1 MNIPQRQC
9 LNSSEVLLPQLPFC
23 LLVLNLLYNLRKINL
38 SLLSNCE
45 HKARPKEGE
54 KLIALLLIPL

>member
-23 LLVLNLLYNLRKINL
+23 LLVLNLLCNLRKIISAYFL
-38 SLLSNCE
+38 TESIRLD
-45 HKARPKEGE
+45 PKKE
-54 KLIALLLIPL
+54 KN